1 MFSPVGFGGKLTFSA
16 LVLCP
21 VLFFFFLL
29 DGGLAIEMSAIYQT
43 LRVN

>member
-1 MFSPVGFGGKLTFSA
+1 MFSPVGFGGKLTFPA

-21 VLFFFFLL
+21 VLLFFLL
-29 DGGLAIEMSAIYQT
+29 DDGLAIEMSAIYQT